1 MKIMAISLIFITQKL
16 KHEMLR
22 GAHGSI
28 ADLKKKGNIFDYC
41 EGWSSM
47 KESLHKLGF

>member
-22 GAHGSI
+22 DAHGSI
-28 ADLKKKGNIFDYC
+28 ADLKKREIYSIIVKDGVA
-41 EGWSSM
+41 
-47 KESLHKLGF
+47 